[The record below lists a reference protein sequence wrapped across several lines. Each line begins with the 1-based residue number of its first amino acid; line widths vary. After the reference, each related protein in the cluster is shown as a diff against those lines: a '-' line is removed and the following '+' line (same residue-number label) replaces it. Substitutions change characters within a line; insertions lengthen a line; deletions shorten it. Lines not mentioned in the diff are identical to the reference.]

1 MKLKPSLILPL
12 SALII
17 LLAGSCR
24 KEEQP
29 YSGLFSHSFL
39 YYGSA
44 YNNLDIYISEN
55 VSEMARG
62 TLPSISEDKAVFAF
76 IHTTD
81 SHGDY
86 TTPGKAVLLRLYTK
100 NGANTIDTVKVYQ
113 QPVVSSEPEMIRRVL
128 LDADEI
134 CKART
139 HGFLFSSHATGFLP
153 KGYSKKSERAVT
165 LGFSEDVPAIP
176 GTAPFYENDPAY
188 PVTKSIGAQYIGS
201 SLNSY
206 QMNLE
211 EFALA
216 FPFKMDYI
224 ILDACLCGGVEVA
237 CELSPV
243 CDLLI
248 ASPTEIIC
256 AGYAYSTLCQR
267 LMAKEGPDLE
277 GVCKD
282 YFEVMNAV
290 SDSYLRSATISLI
303 DCRQLEQLKQT
314 CGEIFLSCREGL
326 DRLGR
331 NWSST
336 GVQKYFYDSK
346 SYFFDLRDIAR
357 LSDATPEQLDRLD
370 AALDKAVPYFAH
382 TASFFDS
389 LVLENCCGLSV
400 YLPQENLNVLNGY
413 YRTLAWNKATNL
425 VK

>member
-44 YNNLDIYISEN
+44 YNNLDTYISEN
-55 VSEMARG
+55 VREMARG

-176 GTAPFYENDPAY
+176 GTVPFYENDPAY
-188 PVTKSIGAQYIGS
+188 PLTKSIGAQYIGLQS
-201 SLNSY
+201 IVHRNGNEQHEGYCYTQSQGSLH
-206 QMNLE
+206 
-211 EFALA
+211 
-216 FPFKMDYI
+216 
-224 ILDACLCGGVEVA
+224 ILGYSQVRAHTQEK
-237 CELSPV
+237 CEYHV
-243 CDLLI
+243 
-248 ASPTEIIC
+248 
-256 AGYAYSTLCQR
+256 
-267 LMAKEGPDLE
+267 
-277 GVCKD
+277 VHKD
-282 YFEVMNAV
+282 GA
-290 SDSYLRSATISLI
+290 D
-303 DCRQLEQLKQT
+303 KQT
-314 CGEIFLSCREGL
+314 YHMFHYSLFYFGMLLLFFL
-326 DRLGR
+326 
-331 NWSST
+331 
-336 GVQKYFYDSK
+336 VQRTVCPYEATYD
-346 SYFFDLRDIAR
+346 D
-357 LSDATPEQLDRLD
+357 E
-370 AALDKAVPYFAH
+370 
-382 TASFFDS
+382 
-389 LVLENCCGLSV
+389 
-400 YLPQENLNVLNGY
+400 
-413 YRTLAWNKATNL
+413 
-425 VK
+425 